1 MDSRQDEQEREI
13 TMKSSSIALRW
24 LSPKNEAFL
33 VNLIDSPGHVDF
45 TSEAGAPSSGGGAPV
60 STAARLADGALV
72 VVDCVEG
79 VEAQTRTVLRQAYR
93 DRVKSCLFLNKVDR
107 LIYELKLSPMDI
119 HLRLLRIVEQINAA
133 NQQLFSEEVMAGAAT
148 SRPRKGSGEALD
160 AVDLSEELDFDDED
174 RWRYSPELGNVA
186 FGSAVHGWAFRL
198 ERGSAKPQNLQRV
211 LWGDWTYRPKDKK
224 AVMRSSDSQANT
236 MFASLVMK
244 PICDFYDS
252 VYMDLDRERLKGMRK
267 QIKAWDD
274 VDFDKLTAGPAATKE
289 LASRWLPFADSVLR
303 MVSELP
309 SPAEAAPQRLPVL
322 CPKWF
327 TPKAIDHPVARDLQL
342 SDPNGSCVVYLAKFL
357 AADLENL
364 VLTGDTPKGEQD
376 VDFVGIC
383 RVFSGREWDG
393 GERELGPLG
402 TLRPGLEVHMQPDPS
417 RVLRVQRIF
426 LLMGRFLQEVTEAPS
441 GSIVAI
447 ALEGESSEL
456 GVERCLTLCEDSDG
470 PSFETPYSNQAFAIV
485 RVSIEPEDVANLKAL
500 ERGLRLLHRADP
512 SVSVEA
518 MVTGENVL
526 GCCGDEHLKRCLNDL
541 EKLYARNIKLLVT
554 PPLVA
559 VRESFAK
566 SVERPEFKVAS
577 LFLPIWMSHLH
588 DASTEAPQA
597 AGSMMSIP
605 SDDDTVTSDAGPAA
619 TLTERWNMSQSG
631 VMSVWT
637 ANRKACVRLS
647 AIALPDEV
655 LAWMDEHAEA
665 LESVVHRQQA
675 SIELVGSSDGSL
687 MGCLAEVEQQ
697 FRQLQEQSDPSF
709 QVCNDEEIS
718 LCGMSVDRGSR
729 TLLLDGSGSG
739 WRLRDA
745 YDTAFG
751 LLRADEGGVPEWM
764 RPHLLAGFGQA
775 STAGPL
781 CEESSVEQGG
791 ALPWVA
797 EPLRGVAF
805 LVHGASGSFREDED
819 AAALAANPFGPM
831 SGQVMVATKDACRY
845 CLLRKGFSRISE
857 AMLSVDLNCEQ
868 HMLGKVYAVLSKR
881 RAKVQGE
888 VLREGT
894 SIFYVH
900 AYLPLA
906 NSFDLAKQL
915 RQAASGHV
923 SFHVAFSHWELS
935 EEDPF
940 QSMSSP
946 EDLEEMGDQPPPPNT
961 ARKLVDDIRKRKGLP
976 TDEKVVKDATKQR
989 TEEVDGLLQLIADV
1003 RGESLEVDP
1012 VALNEVRIFL
1022 QEHEAESAKSA
1033 THLVLESYPD
1043 WWVRKKRAP
1052 PGLDIQG
1059 ADALEELYRHVGF
1072 MHSLGVPM
1080 TLAERRT
1087 AQGFRFFQDLE
1098 AWGSREAAPLAETL
1112 FGPDSALTRLIG
1124 TVVGEV
1130 FPSHGGFLDV
1140 AVYNATGL
1148 SQTKGVRKL
1157 SLRLVWPG
1165 ILTDADRALRVRDL
1179 LVNRLVT
1186 ASAEGGALAE
1196 LEAELKKSNASNGWH
1211 SFMGDAAYS
1220 SRAVVRMPLCDRVAP
1235 LPLRG
1240 PEKRPF
1246 NPVGVLRYSFSGEKM
1261 TVEWLCKEA
1270 DLESAE
1276 WMKIGCLRQ
1285 EGEVQLSDWRMPAYH
1300 GPQLLPLS
1308 ATRTGRVKVRTTAG
1322 SDGPSIGGGLRL
1334 RKASERAGQL
1344 QVVERSF
1351 SCSPQEFAEKME
1363 QQLGK

>member
-1 MDSRQDEQEREI
+1 MWAE
-13 TMKSSSIALRW
+13 K
-24 LSPKNEAFL
+24 
-33 VNLIDSPGHVDF
+33 
-45 TSEAGAPSSGGGAPV
+45 
-60 STAARLADGALV
+60 
-72 VVDCVEG
+72 
-79 VEAQTRTVLRQAYR
+79 
-93 DRVKSCLFLNKVDR
+93 
-107 LIYELKLSPMDI
+107 LK
-119 HLRLLRIVEQINAA
+119 
-133 NQQLFSEEVMAGAAT
+133 
-148 SRPRKGSGEALD
+148 
-160 AVDLSEELDFDDED
+160 
-174 RWRYSPELGNVA
+174 
-186 FGSAVHGWAFRL
+186 
-198 ERGSAKPQNLQRV
+198 AKPQNLQRV
-211 LWGDWTYRPKDKK
+211 LWGDWTYRPKERK

-289 LASRWLPFADSVLR
+289 LASRQGPGRRNVRWRRTRGGEWRRWLPFADSVLR

-342 SDPNGSCVVYLAKFL
+342 S
-357 AADLENL
+357 
-364 VLTGDTPKGEQD
+364 
-376 VDFVGIC
+376 
-383 RVFSGREWDG
+383 
-393 GERELGPLG
+393 

-588 DASTEAPQA
+588 DASTEA
-597 AGSMMSIP
+597 GSMMSIP

-751 LLRADEGGVPEWM
+751 LLRADEGGQI
-764 RPHLLAGFGQA
+764 R
-775 STAGPL
+775 
-781 CEESSVEQGG
+781 EEQ
-791 ALPWVA
+791 
-797 EPLRGVAF
+797 
-805 LVHGASGSFREDED
+805 
-819 AAALAANPFGPM
+819 
-831 SGQVMVATKDACRY
+831 
-845 CLLRKGFSRISE
+845 

-923 SFHVAFSHWELS
+923 SFHVAFS
-935 EEDPF
+935 
-940 QSMSSP
+940 
-946 EDLEEMGDQPPPPNT
+946 
-961 ARKLVDDIRKRKGLP
+961 
-976 TDEKVVKDATKQR
+976 
-989 TEEVDGLLQLIADV
+989 
-1003 RGESLEVDP
+1003 ESLEVDP

-1043 WWVRKKRAP
+1043 WWVRKKRVRS
-1052 PGLDIQG
+1052 
-1059 ADALEELYRHVGF
+1059 LE
-1072 MHSLGVPM
+1072 M
-1080 TLAERRT
+1080 
-1087 AQGFRFFQDLE
+1087 
-1098 AWGSREAAPLAETL
+1098 
-1112 FGPDSALTRLIG
+1112 
-1124 TVVGEV
+1124 
-1130 FPSHGGFLDV
+1130 
-1140 AVYNATGL
+1140 L
-1148 SQTKGVRKL
+1148 STSGVRL
-1157 SLRLVWPG
+1157 
-1165 ILTDADRALRVRDL
+1165 
-1179 LVNRLVT
+1179 N
-1186 ASAEGGALAE
+1186 
-1196 LEAELKKSNASNGWH
+1196 
-1211 SFMGDAAYS
+1211 F
-1220 SRAVVRMPLCDRVAP
+1220 
-1235 LPLRG
+1235 
-1240 PEKRPF
+1240 
-1246 NPVGVLRYSFSGEKM
+1246 
-1261 TVEWLCKEA
+1261 
-1270 DLESAE
+1270 
-1276 WMKIGCLRQ
+1276 Q
-1285 EGEVQLSDWRMPAYH
+1285 
-1300 GPQLLPLS
+1300 
-1308 ATRTGRVKVRTTAG
+1308 
-1322 SDGPSIGGGLRL
+1322 
-1334 RKASERAGQL
+1334 
-1344 QVVERSF
+1344 
-1351 SCSPQEFAEKME
+1351 
-1363 QQLGK
+1363 